1 MKYFGAF
8 RKNGEH
14 LNLEYVLMKKGSVPF
29 PEFLSSEAQ
38 KTNEHYKSPR
48 PQSEAMS
55 AGYRMRGVGPRRAAP
70 AVFL

>member
-1 MKYFGAF
+1 
-8 RKNGEH
+8 
-14 LNLEYVLMKKGSVPF
+14 MKKGSVPF